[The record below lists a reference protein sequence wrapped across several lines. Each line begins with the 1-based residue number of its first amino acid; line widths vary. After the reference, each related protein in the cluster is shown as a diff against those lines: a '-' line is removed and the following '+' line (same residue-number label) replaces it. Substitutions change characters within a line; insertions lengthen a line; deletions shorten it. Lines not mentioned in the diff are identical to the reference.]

1 MNKRE
6 NNYKTIILVAAC
18 LAINIACSKLVS
30 ALSLP
35 LYLDCIG
42 TIIASV
48 AGGYMPGI
56 VVGFLTNFIGG
67 LQDYTT
73 TYYSVISVLIAV
85 VAAFLSSKGY
95 FDKKK
100 PWKLIV
106 PVLAF
111 VIAGGG
117 IGSLLT
123 WGIYGNSIGEEV
135 SQSLAYNLYDN
146 YIHNAF
152 FAQLSA
158 DLMVDLPDKLIST
171 VVAVLVLWLV
181 PQKVFPKRQSFSL
194 DKKNVTRLSLG
205 TKLILI
211 VSLAVISVAG
221 TVSYVCYSQF
231 KDYLVQ
237 DKGGFAYDEATAA
250 AKLIDPDMVDEYIA
264 RGEDAQ
270 GYLETKERLQILY
283 ESSEYIEYLYVYKI
297 DGEGCHV
304 VFDMDTEEVE
314 GSLPGDL
321 IPFDESFME
330 YIPDLIAGRP
340 IDPIVTNDT
349 YGWLLTSYVPVY
361 DSDGNCVCYAAVDI
375 SMPNLETSEVVFA
388 VKIVS
393 MLLGFFTLI
402 LALGVTLARV
412 YIIDPV
418 NSLASATEKVDYNN
432 DEARSETVE
441 RLKGLVINTG
451 DEIEHLYHALTKTTQ
466 DTVDYITQTQRQSK
480 ALEALQTAMIN
491 VMADLV
497 ESRDPSTGTH
507 IKNTA
512 DYVQIIV
519 DQLKKE
525 NIYADKLTNEY
536 MMDVVASAPLHD
548 VGKIMVPDA
557 ILNKPGKLTDEEYD
571 RMKIHTSE
579 GAKIID
585 DVISR
590 VGGIKSGYL
599 EEAKNMAHYHHEK
612 WNGKGYPEGLSGED
626 IPLSARIMAVADVF
640 DALVSRRCYKPPF
653 SFEEAMNIIKK
664 DSGTHFDPNVVKAF
678 VDADDRVRQ
687 VTAETHKD

>member
-1 MNKRE
+1 MNRKE
-6 NNYKTIILVAAC
+6 NNFKTIILVAAC
-18 LAINIACSKLVS
+18 LAINIVCSKLVS

-35 LYLDCIG
+35 LYIDCIG

-73 TYYSVISVLIAV
+73 AYYSVISVLIAV

-264 RGEDAQ
+264 RGEDAP
-270 GYLETKERLQILY
+270 GYLETKERLQIIFD
-283 ESSEYIEYLYVYKI
+283 SSEYIEYLYVYKI

-525 NIYADKLTNEY
+525 KIYDDKLTNEY

-678 VDADDRVRQ
+678 TDAEDRVRQ

>member
-1 MNKRE
+1 MNRKE
-6 NNYKTIILVAAC
+6 NNFKTIILVAAC
-18 LAINIACSKLVS
+18 LAINIVCSKLVS

-73 TYYSVISVLIAV
+73 AYYSVISVLIAV

-106 PVLAF
+106 PILAF
-111 VIAGGG
+111 IVAGGG

-123 WGIYGNSIGEEV
+123 WGIYGNSLGEEV

-158 DLMVDLPDKLIST
+158 DLMVDSPDKLIST

-264 RGEDAQ
+264 RGEDAP
-270 GYLETKERLQILY
+270 GYLETKERLQIIY
-283 ESSEYIEYLYVYKI
+283 DSSEYIEYLYVYKI

-557 ILNKPGKLTDEEYD
+557 VLNKPGKLTDEEYE
-571 RMKIHTSE
+571 RMKVHTTE

-653 SFEEAMNIIKK
+653 SFEEAMDIIKK
-664 DSGTHFDPNVVKAF
+664 DAGTHFDPNVVKAF
-678 VDADDRVRQ
+678 TDAEDRVRQ